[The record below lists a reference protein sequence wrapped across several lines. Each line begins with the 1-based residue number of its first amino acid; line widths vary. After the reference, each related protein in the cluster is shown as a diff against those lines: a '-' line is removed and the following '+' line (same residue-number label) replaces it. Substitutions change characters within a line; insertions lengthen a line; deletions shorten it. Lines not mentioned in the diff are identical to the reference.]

1 MLNSAHPSDVT
12 QILQAW
18 SDGDQSTPERLV
30 PLVYQELRRVAG
42 EYLRQERP
50 DPNPSGHEAYLKLV
64 DQPRVD
70 WKNRRAHRCRRA
82 RVHRQPRPLSMQ

>member
-42 EYLRQERP
+42 EYLRQERS
-50 DPNPSGHEAYLKLV
+50 DHTLQATALMHGAYLKLV
-64 DQPRVD
+64 DQTRVD
-70 WKNRRAHRCRRA
+70 LKNRRVHWCRRA
-82 RVHRQPRPLSMQ
+82 